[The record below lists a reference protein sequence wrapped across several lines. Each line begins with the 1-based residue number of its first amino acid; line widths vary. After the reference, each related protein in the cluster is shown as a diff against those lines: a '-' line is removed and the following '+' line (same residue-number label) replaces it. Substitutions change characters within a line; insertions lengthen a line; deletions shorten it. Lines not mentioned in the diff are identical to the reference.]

1 MIAWQD
7 IFSQAPAQKSIQQEG
22 SVSLHDLGQLKD
34 FLDAVHIRHCLVKPF
49 QELAAYPLVEGRELL
64 PSFETDMYEYKELP
78 GFSLLALGRKLD
90 YFSEIFQF
98 DKLHPVMSHYGNACP
113 LENQV
118 HAQNLGILTSRL
130 PKSFQEKLHE
140 SLDGQDVTLMDNYA
154 LLLPYLLEMD
164 RAQVLALDEDQ
175 LFHLAGIF
183 ASFPSDMDS
192 ELKRFGMRIG
202 KFVYGDNEM
211 YERNRLFVYQYLMEL
226 YGFPIVSERRTSS
239 ALFAR
244 KLHKMGENFLLR
256 VLGQSDRALT
266 TYLSAGENRHYP
278 LVEKIALVKVDD
290 RQDQVLATLAHK
302 NFFLDADRHVVIL
315 RVRYRQHRYDPANVR
330 QDRALSVL
338 RQDVLHPL
346 TGKAL
351 DGLNIIQDNSNMF
364 LRLNDII
371 RGEYTGRIFY
381 KRSEIVE
388 NTDTD
393 EKRLKFLHSWLA
405 KHQRR
410 MIGYNDEFYNNV
422 IKVINGYLHSPQKTA
437 MFDSLRELYQEV
449 TGLLSYISQARRVR
463 VLHDISTRSYK
474 GHKIGYREMC
484 RETVTQLN
492 ELQFDIVNFF
502 PDLVDA
508 IIKSVQI
515 IIQDS
520 YLQRKYINVPENSL
534 SASGLEIR
542 KNYGRIIALL
552 DAIKAVRKARMSSKK
567 IEETKLE

>member
-7 IFSQAPAQKSIQQEG
+7 VFSQSPAQEAFLQEG
-22 SVSLHDLGQLKD
+22 TVALRTLSQLKE

-49 QELAAYPLVEGRELL
+49 QELEAYPVVEGRELL
-64 PSFETDMYEYKELP
+64 PSFDTDMFEYKELP
-78 GFSLLALGRKLD
+78 GFSLVALSRKLD

-98 DKLHPVMSHYGNACP
+98 DKLHPVMAHYGNACP

-118 HAQNLGILTSRL
+118 CAQNLSLIASRL
-130 PKSFQEKLHE
+130 PKAFQERLHE
-140 SLDGQDVTLMDNYA
+140 GLENQDVTLLDNYSA
-154 LLLPYLLEMD
+154 ILPYLLEMD

-202 KFVYGDNEM
+202 KFAYGDSEM
-211 YERNRLFVYQYLMEL
+211 YERNRMFVYQYLMEL

-244 KLHKMGENFLLR
+244 KLHKMGEKFLLR

-266 TYLSAGENRHYP
+266 TYLSTGENRHYP
-278 LVEKIALVKVDD
+278 LVEKIALVKVDEK
-290 RQDQVLATLAHK
+290 QDQVLSTLSRK
-302 NFFLDADRHVVIL
+302 NFFLDEDRQVVIL
-315 RVRYRQHRYDPANVR
+315 RVSYRQHRFDPANVR
-330 QDRALSVL
+330 QDRALSVV
-338 RQDVLHPL
+338 RQEVLHPR

-351 DGLNIIQDNSNMF
+351 DGLNIIQDTSNMF

-371 RGEYTGRIFY
+371 RGEYNGRILY
-381 KRSEIVE
+381 KRTELVE

-410 MIGYNDEFYNNV
+410 MIGYNEEFYNNV
-422 IKVINGYLHSPQKTA
+422 LKVINGYLQSPQKNA

-449 TGLLSYISQARRVR
+449 TSLLSYISQARRVR
-463 VLHDISTRSYK
+463 ILHDISSRSYQ

-484 RETVTQLN
+484 RETVAQLN

-508 IIKSVQI
+508 TIKSGQI

-520 YLQRKYINVPENSL
+520 YLQRKYINVPENTL

-552 DAIKAVRKARMSSKK
+552 DAIKAVKKARMSSIKTEDKK
-567 IEETKLE
+567 LG